1 MNQYLNVVLEVEK
14 SDASGIFRS
23 YKLHVPYACPTEEA
37 IQALDEMRA
46 SLVGSLKPV
55 ENQDNQE
62 AIAPEKTPNE
72 SAQ

>member
-14 SDASGIFRS
+14 SDVNGTFRT

-37 IQALDEMRA
+37 IAAIDEMREF
-46 SLVGSLKPV
+46 LVGSLKPAEV
-55 ENQDNQE
+55 ADVQTDQVL
-62 AIAPEKTPNE
+62 NE